1 MAERIE
7 GLSIGLDLD
16 STALNR
22 GLTGLRDQL
31 RTVNSEMRASLS
43 AFDRGDRSIA
53 KYEATITGLNRKL
66 QVQEAV
72 TSAAREEYEKMV
84 REHGQGSE
92 EAEKA
97 ARSYNNE
104 VAALNTLRRRIEN
117 TQRELAAFTEEQRQA
132 ESMTNRLRQRITNT
146 GESFSLFGDRVKGVG
161 TTLTTSLTAPIIGFG
176 VSAGKTALDFD
187 KASGSIQ
194 AELGITA
201 KQAEELDEVAQDL
214 WKDGFGDSIEGV
226 STKVAGVT
234 KALGELSEVDL
245 SYVTQG
251 LDLFEK
257 RGWADQ
263 RETLRATNV
272 LMKQFGM
279 TASEAMDFMTKGFQ
293 DNLDYSGEFL
303 DSISEYST
311 YYSEFGMTAEDMF
324 AKFKS
329 GAETGAFQL
338 DKIGDSMKEFTL
350 RSKDGS
356 KSSTEAFET
365 LGLNAKEMTKQFN
378 KGGEDA
384 KKAFTKVVKA
394 LQDTDDETKRN
405 TASTNLFGTQY
416 EDLGEK
422 AFDAMLEAS
431 KGLENVEGATKKASD
446 ALQDNLG
453 TRASKVW
460 REFVS
465 DMEPVGEV
473 LVDLAEDTLP
483 KVANTI
489 GNVTDSFSNLSPEAQ
504 KTILAIAGIGAAT
517 GPVLIGV
524 GSLATSVGSLA
535 KIVGPLI
542 PALGSGAGLTGVLA
556 GLTNPIGLTVLA
568 VGGLGAAFYALDK
581 EMDKPIIKSDIFK
594 GKVSEATK
602 EAVGS
607 YMELDEQATAEL
619 NSLAWSSQT
628 ITDEMAN
635 NMVTRYQEMG
645 DKVLQ
650 AMRENHNEQLEEQQR
665 LFAESDVLTEQEE
678 AKRLAKLNANQ
689 LAEEEAHTKQQARIK
704 EIWTLASEEK
714 RGITDAEAKEIA
726 SLQEQMRN
734 KAVEEL
740 SASKEEQLTIMNNL
754 KSNKGILE
762 AESAANTVKKSR
774 NTRDSVVKDAE
785 KQYAQTVSYA
795 ESARDELGI
804 ISAEEARK
812 IIAEA
817 EKKKNKTVTK
827 AQDMHYDVIAE
838 AQKQAGSH
846 VDEVNWETGEVL
858 SGWDSMY
865 NGVLKAW
872 NWVRGLFGKEPLAKR
887 GTVKETG
894 RQKQKRQNAR
904 LTSGYAIGTP
914 STGHPGGPAI
924 VGEEGPELAHIP
936 GKGVTLLGLKGAE
949 FHSNLPKG
957 SSVLPNP
964 LTENLLKSYGFP
976 GYKDGIGDYFDVF
989 LKGAG
994 NVWDMVKKKFN
1005 LKDSIFPSWM
1015 KSHTGN
1021 PLAAIGDMA
1030 TSSIKEMWDNW
1041 FSFDT
1046 ESIKG
1051 SGVQRWSGVAAKA
1064 LMMTGQYNKANLDRL
1079 LYQMKTES
1087 GGNPSAINLWDIN
1100 AKRGIPSKGLMQV
1113 IDPTFRAY
1121 AHPGFNKNIYDPLSN
1136 ILASIR
1142 YAVSRY
1148 GSLAKAY
1155 RGVGYETGG
1164 LINNDGLYRL
1174 AEGGWPEFVIPTDPS
1189 RRTDAMKLLALAG
1202 KQIQGNK
1209 RPNQLSGV
1217 GTHANESNELLNAV
1231 LEQNQILMSL
1241 LQSSR
1246 SIESKPVLSEGDI
1259 GRAYDKYN
1267 ANEQTKHSIFKG
1279 RVAPI

>member
-117 TQRELAAFTEEQRQA
+117 TQRELASFTEEQRQA
-132 ESMTNRLRQRITNT
+132 ESMTNRLRQRITDT
-146 GESFSLFGDRVKGVG
+146 GESFSVFGDRVKGVG

-201 KQAEELDEVAQDL
+201 KQAEELDEVAQEL

-324 AKFKS
+324 AKFKA

-416 EDLGEK
+416 EDLGQK

-594 GKVSEATK
+594 GKVSEATR

-678 AKRLAKLNANQ
+678 AKRLAKLKADQ
-689 LAEEEAHTKQQARIK
+689 LAEEEAHNKNQARIK
-704 EIWTLASEEK
+704 EIWMTAAEEN
-714 RGITDAEAKEIA
+714 RSITVAEGKEIA
-726 SLQEQMRN
+726 RLQEGMRT

-740 SASKEEQLTIMNNL
+740 SASQKEQETILKNL
-754 KSNKGILE
+754 KENKSIIE
-762 AESAANTVKKSR
+762 AETAANTVRKSVK
-774 NTRDSVVKDAE
+774 TRDQVIKEANKVYE
-785 KQYAQTVSYA
+785 ETVAYA
-795 ESARDELGI
+795 EEGRDELGTI
-804 ISAEEARK
+804 KAHE
-812 IIAEA
+812 AEA
-817 EKKKNKTVTK
+817 IIKEAERTKNKTVTK

-838 AQKQAGSH
+838 ARKQAGSH

-904 LTSGYAIGTP
+904 LAPGYAIGTP

-936 GKGVTLLGLKGAE
+936 GKGVTLLGMKGAE

-994 NVWDMVKKKFN
+994 NVWDMVKEKFN

-1015 KSHTGN
+1015 KNHTGN
-1021 PLAAIGDMA
+1021 PLSTIGDMA
-1030 TSSIKEMWDNW
+1030 KSSIKEMWENW

-1087 GGNPSAINLWDIN
+1087 GGNPTAINLWDIN

-1217 GTHANESNELLNAV
+1217 GTHTHESNELLNAV

-1267 ANEQTKHSIFKG
+1267 ANEQAKHSIFKG
-1279 RVAPI
+1279 RVAPV